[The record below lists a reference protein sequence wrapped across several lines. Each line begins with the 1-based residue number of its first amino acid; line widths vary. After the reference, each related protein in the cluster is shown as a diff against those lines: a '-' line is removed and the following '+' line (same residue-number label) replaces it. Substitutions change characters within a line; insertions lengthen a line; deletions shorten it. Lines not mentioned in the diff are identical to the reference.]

1 MKRAPAGLNRFLPL
15 FWALLLLGLGLL
27 PGCSTLQ
34 PQAASTTSSLEDT
47 SSNDSDARRRARL
60 RMALALNYFQIGS
73 ARVALDEIKLSLAAD
88 PSFSDAL
95 ALRGLVY
102 MSLNEF
108 SLAEQ
113 SFSQALALNPRDA
126 NVMHNTAWLMCQQS
140 RFSDSW
146 PLFASALASP
156 QYGEKAKSY
165 RLLGLCQI
173 KAGLAP
179 QAEESLVKSFELE
192 PNDPLTRYNLALLVF
207 QRKALEKARFY
218 IRPLNNSELA
228 NSQTLWLGIKVERR
242 LQNQDAVL
250 QLASQLEKRFAQSTE
265 LGAYHQGKFDE

>member
-15 FWALLLLGLGLL
+15 FWALLLMGLGLL
-27 PGCSTLQ
+27 PGCSTFQ
-34 PQAASTTSSLEDT
+34 PSAASTTSSPDAT
-47 SSNDSDARRRARL
+47 SSNDTDARKRARL

-73 ARVALDEIKLSLAAD
+73 ARIALDEIKLSLAAD

-95 ALRGLVY
+95 ALRGLVH
-102 MSLNEF
+102 MSLNEL

-113 SFSQALALNPRDA
+113 SFLQALALNPRDA

-140 RFSDSW
+140 RFAEAW
-146 PLFASALASP
+146 PLFVSALASP

-179 QAEESLVKSFELE
+179 QAETSLVKSFELE

-207 QRKALEKARFY
+207 QRQALEQARFY